1 LILERKMETRA
12 PFPVGLGATPSP
24 VSLGATRPPRAI
36 SNVMSPHLRLSETLK
51 GWMAEKEETLAK
63 MEEEKRRQEKVAT
76 YASFFDFT
84 KRAIRLMREM
94 QRQRP
99 WRLMPS
105 Y

>member
-1 LILERKMETRA
+1 
-12 PFPVGLGATPSP
+12 
-24 VSLGATRPPRAI
+24 
-36 SNVMSPHLRLSETLK
+36 
-51 GWMAEKEETLAK
+51 MAEKEEILAK
-63 MEEEKRRQEKVAT
+63 MEKKRRQEKVAT

-99 WRLMPS
+99 WRPMPS